1 MEQTIGGIP
10 FGTQL
15 DWLWAELQGP
25 EKKTWTNFLTN
36 SNLFSPAH
44 YAKAFENTYER
55 SGGKH
60 LQKRQDY
67 AKEIFKAYDF
77 NTQGN
82 LPENVVTAVDYLTNK
97 GMTLPQATGVVGN
110 LMAESG
116 YDLNPDA
123 FNSSEGG
130 MGAYGIAQW
139 RGDRQQGLQDYFRR
153 MQSKEPKDNK
163 MEEEQSLLSMLQ
175 GGIKNF
181 MQPQQGQDR
190 LYSRGEQFAMA
201 LDPLIHPNF
210 RGGKQIAE
218 NAKASKAYEM
228 QQQGQTRTLAVLQQL
243 CNDGDQ
249 AACSVA
255 QSVEARAVA
264 PKDAMTIYYRQKFAK
279 PTKTATQ
286 KTGAQLNAELVEAGE
301 QPIYDPKKV
310 YNFYSTGDIS
320 EVDGG
325 INITNQLGQSTS
337 KNLQEIALKAQNELV
352 AANAAATDSL
362 NTIETQRR
370 FMMDGN
376 FESGFGQEF
385 LTNTKKFLSRLGFSG
400 GANVESI
407 EQFMAL
413 SSQQI
418 LDSLGGSL
426 GTGVS
431 DGDVSLMQGMVT
443 NVGMTKKGIRD
454 YLRVLEAIEKG
465 KQRKYQFYKIYIAKQ
480 QKDIPEDERTY
491 IIDNPYKFD
500 MAFYDW
506 VQTQPSLLGGT

>member
-1 MEQTIGGIP
+1 
-10 FGTQL
+10 
-15 DWLWAELQGP
+15 
-25 EKKTWTNFLTN
+25 
-36 SNLFSPAH
+36 
-44 YAKAFENTYER
+44 
-55 SGGKH
+55 
-60 LQKRQDY
+60 
-67 AKEIFKAYDF
+67 
-77 NTQGN
+77 
-82 LPENVVTAVDYLTNK
+82 
-97 GMTLPQATGVVGN
+97 MTLPQATGVVGN

-190 LYSRGEQFAMA
+190 LYNRGEQFAMA

-243 CNDGDQ
+243 CNDGDK

-279 PTKTATQ
+279 PTKTAVQ
-286 KTGAQLNAELVEAGE
+286 KTGAEINAEMKAAGRPE
-301 QPIYDPKKV
+301 SYDPDKI
-310 YNFYSTGDIS
+310 YNVFNTGDIK
-320 EVDGG
+320 EVNSG
-325 INITNQLGQSTS
+325 ISITNQLGQNTS
-337 KNLQEIALKAQNELV
+337 KLLEEQSIKSQNEFV
-352 AANAAATDSL
+352 AANSAARESL

-370 FMMDGN
+370 FMMDEN

-385 LTNTKKFLSRLGFSG
+385 LTNTKKFLSRLGFEG
-400 GANVESI
+400 GADVASI

-431 DGDVSLMQGMVT
+431 DGDVSLMRGMVT

-465 KQRKYQFYKIYIAKQ
+465 KQRKYEFYKIYIAEQ
-480 QKDIPEDERTY
+480 QKDIPKNERTY

-500 MAFYDW
+500 MDFHDW
-506 VQTQPSLLGGT
+506 VQTRPSLLGET